1 MTQKAR
7 SDYAIHG
14 GRQGVNDIVKDVP
27 QYYLEHNNMMLD
39 YYTTNVKISEQK
51 KLDIERATRGQGAP
65 DGISNNIWLA
75 ERRKRIKSSNTGA
88 IAKRR
93 TTTWSKPRKQVFYA

>member
-1 MTQKAR
+1 
-7 SDYAIHG
+7 
-14 GRQGVNDIVKDVP
+14 
-27 QYYLEHNNMMLD
+27 MMLD

-51 KLDIERATRGQGAP
+51 KLDIERATRGQDAP
-65 DGISNNIWLA
+65 DGIGNNIWLA

-93 TTTWSKPRKQVFYA
+93 TTTQSKQYSTAPSGVT